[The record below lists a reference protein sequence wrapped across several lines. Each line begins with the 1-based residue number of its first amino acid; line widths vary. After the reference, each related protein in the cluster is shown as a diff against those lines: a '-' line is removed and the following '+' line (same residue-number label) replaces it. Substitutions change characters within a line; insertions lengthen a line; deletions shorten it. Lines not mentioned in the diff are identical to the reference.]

1 MMLGLKHD
9 IHHIRKFDALEYVH
23 IPITPGRTKQHTNAK
38 IGYALGYAE
47 DTVGCKMYF
56 PEDHTAKFVTDLRV
70 EENIV
75 YQDRYDIALGM
86 DKLASLEFSHEDEN
100 GDDER
105 ESLGSG
111 RPCDDIPDIHSMN
124 HGYAEGVSDITG
136 NTRQQTAE
144 LRTEHSDDNSKE
156 DVSVTADAKTR
167 EASDDALSD
176 VGTCGSSVADEELV
190 ADQSGDEISC
200 SMEGSTVSS
209 VFAFGNDGN
218 NEDDSLETD
227 VRPDSNRQI

>member
-1 MMLGLKHD
+1 MTG
-9 IHHIRKFDALEYVH
+9 
-23 IPITPGRTKQHTNAK
+23 
-38 IGYALGYAE
+38 
-47 DTVGCKMYF
+47 
-56 PEDHTAKFVTDLRV
+56 LRV

-75 YQDRYDIALGM
+75 YRDRYDIALGM
-86 DKLASLEFSHEDEN
+86 NKSASLEFSNDDEN
-100 GDDER
+100 EDDEQ
-105 ESLGSG
+105 ESLGSV
-111 RPCDDIPDIHSMN
+111 RPGEDIPDINSMT
-124 HGYAEGVSDITG
+124 HGSAEDVSDIAG
-136 NTRQQTAE
+136 KQTAE
-144 LRTEHSDDNSKE
+144 VRTEHRDDNSKE
-156 DVSVTADAKTR
+156 YASITDDDETR
-167 EASDDALSD
+167 EASDDAVSD